1 VQNNDR
7 KSVVI
12 DFFKQFNRTTTAL
25 LLLDYDGTLAPFQT
39 DRHQAYPYPG
49 IVPILEQIIGNG
61 RTKLAIVS
69 GRPVSE
75 IQNLL
80 NSLTNFEIWG
90 AHGLEHLS
98 ADGEYRR
105 TEIDPNTFSILR
117 QAEDWL
123 SQAGLLPIT
132 EIKPGGIAVHWR
144 GLSASEVKDVQI
156 RIQEGWNKFEGIQ
169 GIKLLA
175 FDGGI
180 ELRTAYPN
188 KGHVIDVI
196 LKKAD
201 VATPVAFLGD
211 DFTDEDAFRV
221 LNGRGLSILVRP
233 EYRTTDAA
241 AWLRPPQELIAFLG
255 LWLDTVRVSD
265 R

>member
-1 VQNNDR
+1 MQIDDR

-12 DFFKQFNRTTTAL
+12 DFFQQFNRTTTAL

-49 IVPILEQIIGNG
+49 IVPILERIIGSG

-69 GRPVSE
+69 GRPVIE

-80 NSLTNFEIWG
+80 SQLTDFEIWG

-98 ADGEYRR
+98 ADGFYRR
-105 TEIDPNTFSILR
+105 TEIEPNTLAIIR

-123 SQAGLLPIT
+123 LQAGLLPIT

-144 GLSASEVKDVQI
+144 GLSASEVEHVQS
-156 RIQEGWNKFEGIQ
+156 RIQEGWNKFEGVQ

-180 ELRTAYPN
+180 ELRAARPD
-188 KGHVIDVI
+188 KGDVIDAI
-196 LKKAD
+196 LKTTDA
-201 VATPVAFLGD
+201 ATPVAFLGD

-221 LNGRGLSILVRP
+221 LNGRGLSVLVRH
-233 EYRTTDAA
+233 EYRKTIAD
-241 AWLRPPQELIAFLG
+241 AWLQPPQELIDFLAT
-255 LWLDTVRVSD
+255 WSD
-265 R
+265 IAGMGTR